1 MGDPYIEIFETKSY
15 DTKDETKNRN
25 KRVMFWNQVLPKI
38 AQRRNIVSN
47 NIPKEFQNSPGKEIS
62 FLINTNI
69 LFIDLVD
76 PAAGFRHA
84 MYTLVGLVVALM
96 ALLVICIILLKKRSK
111 DRERHIHLGY

>member
-1 MGDPYIEIFETKSY
+1 MY
-15 DTKDETKNRN
+15 N
-25 KRVMFWNQVLPKI
+25 
-38 AQRRNIVSN
+38 
-47 NIPKEFQNSPGKEIS
+47 
-62 FLINTNI
+62 
-69 LFIDLVD
+69 FIHFVD